1 MALIVKS
8 TRERVVKLFIATVLC
23 FGLASWCWYDATY
36 KYVGQEDAKNRK
48 INTAA
53 IPVFTVLGLAA
64 LVFAV
69 KAARLRI
76 ESDEQAGIS
85 VNGRDPIAWD
95 TIEEVDTSVL
105 SKRGYLYV
113 KYRDREN
120 SSATLKLD
128 EFNLDYFAEL
138 YAMIRA
144 KLGLPE
150 SDGPQTD
157 SSSGSETSSASD
169 DSAAKP

>member
-23 FGLASWCWYDATY
+23 FGLAGWCWYDATY
-36 KYVGQEDAKNRK
+36 KYVGEDHAQNRK
-48 INTAA
+48 VNTAA
-53 IPVFTVLGLAA
+53 IPVFAVLGLAA

-76 ESDEQAGIS
+76 EADEQAGIN
-85 VNGRDPIAWD
+85 VNGRNLITWD
-95 TIEEVDTSVL
+95 AIEDIDTSVL

-120 SSATLKLD
+120 RSATLKLD

-138 YAMIRA
+138 YAMVRA

-150 SDGPQTD
+150 SGGSQAE
-157 SSSGSETSSASD
+157 SSSESTGNSTSDEPTS
-169 DSAAKP
+169 